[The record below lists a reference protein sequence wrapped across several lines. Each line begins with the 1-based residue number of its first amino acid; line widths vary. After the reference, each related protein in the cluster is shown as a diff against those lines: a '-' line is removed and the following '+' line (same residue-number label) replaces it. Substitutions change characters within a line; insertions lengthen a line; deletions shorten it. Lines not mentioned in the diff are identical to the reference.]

1 MAVVDRH
8 RGSCGSRQPAGHA
21 IENQGH
27 QTVRGNETS
36 QNEFIRL
43 RELQKTMSQPV
54 IIHHSAE
61 PYNRVITAH
70 PMAIEGLKAM
80 LHTTAPDLLLVMHL
94 GQPVPVGTNCVMPLL
109 YRHPQ
114 LVHAAPVSSE
124 LKDEPVVVPL
134 MHFMFEVQEKDT
146 LEIIVDFFFRKA
158 AEFLKKKCP
167 EFLARPK
174 ILVSTRDFRQEC
186 RFPNTKRAF
195 CWDELIK
202 DFTRKAIQTGL
213 SPRTETFRNLVDSV
227 RNFDAA
233 RDRQRLREEAGQPV
247 RKESPL
253 DVRAR
258 QADVGVLPEVDGQGH
273 CRASWTVAL
282 EEHWIEK
289 SSFRRHQQ
297 ACRVVQP
304 PACPGV
310 RRLRRVNLCVSS
322 KLREPLD
329 FKGRK
334 ATATFSNLAVKC
346 AFHSKFYHS
355 AH

>member
-1 MAVVDRH
+1 
-8 RGSCGSRQPAGHA
+8 
-21 IENQGH
+21 
-27 QTVRGNETS
+27 
-36 QNEFIRL
+36 
-43 RELQKTMSQPV
+43 MSQPV

-227 RNFDAA
+227 RNLMQSGTVNDYEKK
-233 RDRQRLREEAGQPV
+233 RDNLFGKNPLWTSEQGKQMSEFYRKSMDKDIVERAGQWHL
-247 RKESPL
+247 KNIGLKNPL
-253 DVRAR
+253 SGVTNKPAELYSR
-258 QADVGVLPEVDGQGH
+258 QLVQ
-273 CRASWTVAL
+273 AL
-282 EEHWIEK
+282 
-289 SSFRRHQQ
+289 
-297 ACRVVQP
+297 
-304 PACPGV
+304 G
-310 RRLRRVNLCVSS
+310 
-322 KLREPLD
+322 D
-329 FKGRK
+329 
-334 ATATFSNLAVKC
+334 
-346 AFHSKFYHS
+346 
-355 AH
+355 